1 MFLQRRHTDGQE
13 HRKSCSAS
21 LTIIELQIKATM
33 RYHLTALRM
42 AITKKNKT
50 NKQKKTNKT
59 CWKGCGGKETL
70 LHFGG
75 NLSQC
80 SYSGKQ
86 CRCFSENEK

>member
-33 RYHLTALRM
+33 RYHLTAFRM

-50 NKQKKTNKT
+50 NKKINKK
-59 CWKGCGGKETL
+59 CWKGCGGKEIL

-75 NLSQC
+75 NL
-80 SYSGKQ
+80 
-86 CRCFSENEK
+86 R

>member
-42 AITKKNKT
+42 AITKKTKQT
-50 NKQKKTNKT
+50 NKKKQIKHA
-59 CWKGCGGKETL
+59 GKVVE
-70 LHFGG
+70 GRK
-75 NLSQC
+75 S
-80 SYSGKQ
+80 SYILV
-86 CRCFSENEK
+86 EI